1 MPLHQY
7 IIKNSLNHVIT
18 INFICSF
25 TAFWLLLL
33 ANSNVMSGKVIVF
46 FILSILLI
54 IFTIQNELLIN
65 IRFFKWEMTDVPLVM
80 VLIAG
85 LIFGFLL
92 AMMMQLPRIM
102 RLKRQLKEVINEL
115 ENDNAVADKDDDIT
129 SEGIRMGSDYKGGFF
144 NE

>member
-1 MPLHQY
+1 
-7 IIKNSLNHVIT
+7 
-18 INFICSF
+18 
-25 TAFWLLLL
+25 
-33 ANSNVMSGKVIVF
+33 MSGKVIVF
-46 FILSILLI
+46 FILSVLLI
-54 IFTIQNELLIN
+54 IFTFQNELLIN

-102 RLKRQLKEVINEL
+102 KLKRELKQVINEL
-115 ENDNAVADKDDDIT
+115 ENDNAVAESDDDVT
-129 SEGIRMGSDYKGGFF
+129 AEGIKMGSDYKGGFF

>member
-1 MPLHQY
+1 
-7 IIKNSLNHVIT
+7 
-18 INFICSF
+18 
-25 TAFWLLLL
+25 
-33 ANSNVMSGKVIVF
+33 MSGKVIVF
-46 FILSILLI
+46 FILSVLLI

-65 IRFFKWEMTDVPLVM
+65 IRFFKWEMNDVPLVM

-92 AMMMQLPRIM
+92 AMMLQLPRILH
-102 RLKRQLKEVINEL
+102 LKRQLKDVINEL

-129 SEGIRMGSDYKGGFF
+129 QEGIKMGSDYKGGFF

>member
-1 MPLHQY
+1 
-7 IIKNSLNHVIT
+7 
-18 INFICSF
+18 
-25 TAFWLLLL
+25 
-33 ANSNVMSGKVIVF
+33 MSVKVIVF
-46 FILSILLI
+46 FILSVLLI

-92 AMMMQLPRIM
+92 ALMTQLPKIM
-102 RLKRQLKEVINEL
+102 HLKRQLKDVINEL

-129 SEGIRMGSDYKGGFF
+129 AEGIKMGSDYKGGFF